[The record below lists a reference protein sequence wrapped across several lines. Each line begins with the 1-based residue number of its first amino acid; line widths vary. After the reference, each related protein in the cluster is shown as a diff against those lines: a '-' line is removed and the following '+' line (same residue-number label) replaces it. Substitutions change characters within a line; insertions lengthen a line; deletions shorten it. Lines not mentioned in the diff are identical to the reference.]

1 MPGCDIALGRIEPC
15 KDQVGGL
22 DAVYFC
28 NFDDL
33 PTSAITVSADDEVT
47 AVTGDPMLFKYDL
60 KGTSNLEQTV
70 TSSRDNGTT
79 FFDQV
84 LSLNLKKQDLTT
96 HKEVKLLAHG
106 RPKIIVRD
114 NNSNFFLVGHEHGAD
129 VNGGTISSGTAF
141 GDFTGYN
148 LTFQAM
154 EKSAAL
160 FLDCNDE
167 AGLNT
172 LGFGITDGDGN
183 VTPAPLP

>member
-1 MPGCDIALGRIEPC
+1 MSCDIGLGRLEPC

-33 PTSAITVSADDEVT
+33 PTTAITVSVDGEVT

-84 LSLNLKKQDLTT
+84 LSLNLKKQDLST

-106 RPKIIVRD
+106 RPKVIVRD

-160 FLDCNDE
+160 FLDATSE
-167 AGLNT
+167 ADLIS
-172 LGFGITDGDGN
+172 LGFEITDGEG
-183 VTPAPLP
+183 TIIS